1 MKFYPLDL
9 AELIKERDLEG
20 IIALIISKLPLLI
33 SAAIIIAVGFTV
45 ANLIGKIL
53 IKALCAKGID
63 PSIHSFIRTIV
74 TLILK
79 FAVILSAL
87 STLNIDVN
95 SFLTALGAA
104 GITAGIGLQSSISQ
118 LASGI
123 QILVNHPF
131 KSGDFIDIGSVSGK
145 VHEIKMMYTEL
156 ITLDNKRVIIPNST
170 ITSSNIINYNSESR
184 RRLDLVFSVSYDAD
198 ISKAKEVLLET
209 VKANKLILTDPA
221 PIIAVKEHASSSINL
236 ACLIWCSSDDYWD
249 AFYSMQEA
257 VKLAFDSNGIPI
269 PYSQLDVHIVK
280 AMEVEHNMPK
290 I

>member
-33 SAAIIIAVGFTV
+33 SAAIIIAVGFAI

-131 KSGDFIDIGSVSGK
+131 KSGDYIDIGSVSGK

-269 PYSQLDVHIVK
+269 PYNQLDVHIVK
-280 AMEVEHNMPK
+280 E
-290 I
+290 